1 MYSGILPLLVVVL
14 ETLISSTTGTLLVPC
29 IQPDA
34 AFAVEIS
41 GRGRFLNL
49 EFFCQ
54 PLKHIIEAIRAETNV
69 IFPVRR
75 IETQNIVTRL
85 FTCAADDDF
94 GEVRLYPV
102 LVIAST
108 NTRRFVIQI
117 FNHCR
122 LSYSSL

>member
-14 ETLISSTTGTLLVPC
+14 DVLVPSAAGTLLVPC

-34 AFAVEIS
+34 TFAVEIS
-41 GRGRFLNL
+41 GRDRFLNL

-54 PLKHIIEAIRAETNV
+54 PLKHIIKAIRAEANV
-69 IFPVRR
+69 VFPVRR
-75 IETQNIVTRL
+75 IEIQNIVTRL
-85 FTCAADDDF
+85 FACAADDNF

-102 LVIAST
+102 LVIASASACG
-108 NTRRFVIQI
+108 FMIQI
-117 FNHCR
+117 FNHYR